1 MDSRKLGF
9 LPFCPQPYQKRSLI
23 ELACVAQIRRVLAAC
38 SCTESSSGPAE
49 REELSDLE
57 LDHISCT
64 SELDE
69 LRIAYIRQERNS
81 LAGLLDVLESNPR
94 CTKDD
99 QQTIARVRGQLAKIG
114 ALLAAVGLEPSVTRH

>member
-9 LPFCPQPYQKRSLI
+9 LPFCPQPYQKRSVI
-23 ELACVAQIRRVLAAC
+23 EIACAAQACRVLAAC
-38 SCTESSSGPAE
+38 SCTESSSAE
-49 REELSDLE
+49 REELSDLK

-69 LRIAYIRQERNS
+69 LGIAYIRQERNS
-81 LAGLLDVLESNPR
+81 LAGLLDLLESSPR

-114 ALLAAVGLEPSVTRH
+114 TLLAAVGLEPSVTRH

>member
-1 MDSRKLGF
+1 
-9 LPFCPQPYQKRSLI
+9 
-23 ELACVAQIRRVLAAC
+23 VLAAC
-38 SCTESSSGPAE
+38 CTESSSAE
-49 REELSDLE
+49 REELSDLK

-81 LAGLLDVLESNPR
+81 LAGLLDLLESSPR

-99 QQTIARVRGQLAKIG
+99 QQTIARVRGRLAKIG
-114 ALLAAVGLEPSVTRH
+114 TLLAAVGLEPSVTRH

>member
-9 LPFCPQPYQKRSLI
+9 LPFCPQPYQKRSVI
-23 ELACVAQIRRVLAAC
+23 EIACAAQACRVLAAG
-38 SCTESSSGPAE
+38 TESSSAE
-49 REELSDLE
+49 REELSDLK

-81 LAGLLDVLESNPR
+81 LAGLLDLLESSPR

-114 ALLAAVGLEPSVTRH
+114 TLLAAVGLEPSVTRH